1 MKNLSAFLLGIF
13 FSISISSLALA
24 ADPTRPKFNHV
35 KPQKSANKHP
45 SKQALTGIIKK
56 AKGYVAILDGEVYK
70 QGDRF
75 NGERI
80 TRISRTYVLLA
91 GQQGTRR
98 LTLISDL
105 KSH

>member
-1 MKNLSAFLLGIF
+1 MILLSS
-13 FSISISSLALA
+13 SIDVFA
-24 ADPTRPKFNHV
+24 ADPTRPKIDYV
-35 KPQKSANKHP
+35 KPKQSASKQKS
-45 SKQALTGIIKK
+45 KQPLTGIIKK
-56 AKGYVAILDGEVYK
+56 AKGYVAILDGDVYK

-80 TRISRTYVLLA
+80 TKISRTYVLLS